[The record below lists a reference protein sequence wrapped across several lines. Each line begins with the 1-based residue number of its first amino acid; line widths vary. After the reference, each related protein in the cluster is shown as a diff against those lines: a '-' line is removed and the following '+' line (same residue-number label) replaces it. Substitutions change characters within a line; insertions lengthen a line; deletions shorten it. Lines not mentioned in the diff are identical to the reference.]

1 MPIRILP
8 PILANQIAA
17 GEVVERPSSVV
28 KELVENS
35 LDAGADRVEIDIDK
49 GGSKLIRIRDN
60 GSGVA
65 KDELVLALS
74 RHATSKVATLDDLE
88 GINSLGFRGEA
99 LASISSVSRLT
110 FTSRTAAQ
118 SEAWQAQA
126 EGREMNVTLKPAAH
140 PVGTTVE
147 VVDLFF
153 NTPARRKFM
162 RSEKTEFAHIDEL
175 VRRIALSRFDATLVL
190 RHNGK
195 VVRQYKAAHTVAEQE
210 RRLAAVC
217 GTPFM
222 HHALAIESE
231 HSDIRLWGWLVLP
244 AGARPQ
250 NDLQYT
256 YVNGRMMRDK
266 LINHAIRQ
274 AYDELLPTDRVAA
287 YVLYI
292 ELDPHLVDVNVHPAK
307 HEVRFHQARLVHDFI
322 FQALFSALRR
332 EGGGTCLP
340 DAPLAET
347 VVELP
352 ASSQIDYPGQAPR
365 PEWYESEHRY
375 RAPAQVQDGSA
386 ARASNYQ
393 VPEPPSPA
401 AIRGMGSLLTTL
413 SLATASGSDAITDTI
428 TDTIPHD
435 ATTHDAPPHVATR
448 VMVGSTTGTTALAP
462 AKRGER
468 RALTLVEQRY
478 LLLEQDN
485 QLALLWL
492 VRAERVLLRHWLLE
506 TWGQGLAA
514 QPLLLPVSFKLPKN
528 LIELVSAQERLLKRM
543 GLELKSGGRDTMILT
558 RVPALLRQ
566 TDLVRLLP
574 ELLQLI
580 ESGVELA
587 SQQQAEVLCQWL
599 VEQGISVEKVYD
611 FSTANRLLT
620 ELVQHHAD
628 TLIDKQMVRPLSLA
642 TVLDDFAKGDE
653 PQERKH
659 G

>member
-49 GGSKLIRIRDN
+49 GGAKLIRIRDN
-60 GSGVA
+60 GGGVA

-110 FTSRTAAQ
+110 FTSRTAEQ

-126 EGREMNVTLKPAAH
+126 EGREMSVTVKPAAH

-175 VRRIALSRFDATLVL
+175 VRRIALSRFDVTLIL

-195 VVRQYKAAHTVAEQE
+195 VVRQYKAANTVAEQE

-217 GTPFM
+217 GSPFM
-222 HHALAIESE
+222 HHALAVESE
-231 HSDIRLWGWLVLP
+231 HSDVRLWGWLATP
-244 AGARPQ
+244 EGARPQ

-274 AYDELLPTDRVAA
+274 AYDELLPADRFAV

-292 ELDPHLVDVNVHPAK
+292 ELDPRQVDVNVHPAK
-307 HEVRFHQARLVHDFI
+307 HEVRFNQARLIHDFI
-322 FQALFSALRR
+322 FQALFTALRQQGAASD
-332 EGGGTCLP
+332 E
-340 DAPLAET
+340 PLAET
-347 VVELP
+347 LVELP
-352 ASSQIDYPGQAPR
+352 VSAPIEYPGQAPR
-365 PEWYESEHRY
+365 AEWYGAEHNY
-375 RAPAQVQDGSA
+375 RAPAREVREGSSTG
-386 ARASNYQ
+386 RAGNYQ
-393 VPEPPSPA
+393 PPEPPSREA
-401 AIRGMGSLLTTL
+401 MRGMGSLLTTL
-413 SLATASGSDAITDTI
+413 PAVQGMPLAEAETAPVATA
-428 TDTIPHD
+428 
-435 ATTHDAPPHVATR
+435 VA
-448 VMVGSTTGTTALAP
+448 
-462 AKRGER
+462 AKAGAW
-468 RALTLVEQRY
+468 RALTLVEQAY
-478 LLLEQDN
+478 LLLERDN
-485 QLALLWL
+485 RLALLSL
-492 VRAERVLLRHWLLE
+492 VRAERLLLRHWLLE

-528 LIELVSAQERLLKRM
+528 LIALVEQQDRLLKRM

-580 ESGVELA
+580 ESGSDSDA
-587 SQQQAEVLCQWL
+587 GQQAEVLCQWL
-599 VEQGISVEKVYD
+599 VEQGISREKVYD
-611 FSTANRLLT
+611 FATANRLLT
-620 ELVQHHAD
+620 ELVAD
-628 TLIDKQMVRPLSLA
+628 FSDQLADVRMVRPLALA
-642 TVLDDFAKGDE
+642 SVLAEFADG
-653 PQERKH
+653 H
-659 G
+659 

>member
-49 GGSKLIRIRDN
+49 GGAKLIRIRDN
-60 GSGVA
+60 GGGVA

-110 FTSRTAAQ
+110 FTSRTAEQ

-126 EGREMNVTLKPAAH
+126 EGREMSVTVKPAAH

-175 VRRIALSRFDATLVL
+175 VRRIALSRFDVTLIL

-195 VVRQYKAAHTVAEQE
+195 VVRQYKAANTVAEQE

-217 GTPFM
+217 GSPFM
-222 HHALAIESE
+222 HHALAVESE
-231 HSDIRLWGWLVLP
+231 HSDVRLWGWLATP

-274 AYDELLPTDRVAA
+274 AYDELLPTDRFAA

-292 ELDPHLVDVNVHPAK
+292 ELDPRQVDVNVHPAK
-307 HEVRFHQARLVHDFI
+307 HEVRFHQARLIHDFI
-322 FQALFSALRR
+322 FQALFTALRQPGAASD
-332 EGGGTCLP
+332 ES
-340 DAPLAET
+340 DQPLAET
-347 VVELP
+347 LVELP
-352 ASSQIDYPGQAPR
+352 VSAPIEYPGQAPR
-365 PEWYESEHRY
+365 AEWYGAEHNY
-375 RAPAQVQDGSA
+375 RAPAREVREGSGA
-386 ARASNYQ
+386 GRPGHYQ
-393 VPEPPSPA
+393 PPEPPSREA
-401 AIRGMGSLLTTL
+401 MRGMGALLTTL
-413 SLATASGSDAITDTI
+413 PTVQDTPLAEAET
-428 TDTIPHD
+428 
-435 ATTHDAPPHVATR
+435 
-448 VMVGSTTGTTALAP
+448 AP
-462 AKRGER
+462 AAAVAAKAGAWQ
-468 RALTLVEQRY
+468 ALTLVEQAY
-478 LLLEQDN
+478 LLLERDN
-485 QLALLWL
+485 RLALLSL
-492 VRAERVLLRHWLLE
+492 VRAERLLLRHWLLE

-528 LIELVSAQERLLKRM
+528 LVALVETQERLLKRM

-580 ESGVELA
+580 ESGSDSDA
-587 SQQQAEVLCQWL
+587 GQQAEVLCQWL
-599 VEQGISVEKVYD
+599 VEQGISREKVYD
-611 FSTANRLLT
+611 FATANRLLT
-620 ELVQHHAD
+620 ELVAD
-628 TLIDKQMVRPLSLA
+628 FSDQLADVRMVRPLSLA
-642 TVLDDFAKGDE
+642 SVLAEFADG
-653 PQERKH
+653 H
-659 G
+659 

>member
-49 GGSKLIRIRDN
+49 GGAKLIRIRDN

-65 KDELVLALS
+65 RDELVLALS

-110 FTSRTAAQ
+110 FTSRTAEQ

-126 EGREMNVTLKPAAH
+126 EGREMSVTVKPAAH

-175 VRRIALSRFDATLVL
+175 VRRIALSRFDITLIL

-195 VVRQYKAAHTVAEQE
+195 VVRQYKAANTVPEQE

-222 HHALAIESE
+222 HHALAVESE
-231 HSDIRLWGWLVLP
+231 HSDVRLWGWLALP

-274 AYDELLPTDRVAA
+274 AYDELLPAGSFAA

-292 ELDPHLVDVNVHPAK
+292 ELDPRQVDVNVHPAK
-307 HEVRFHQARLVHDFI
+307 HEVRFHQARLIHDFI
-322 FQALFSALRR
+322 FQALFTALRR
-332 EGGGTCLP
+332 EGVGASEP

-347 VVELP
+347 LVELP
-352 ASSQIDYPGQAPR
+352 TSPQIEYPGQAPR
-365 PEWYESEHRY
+365 PEWYGAEHSY
-375 RAPAQVQDGSA
+375 RAPAQTRDGGA
-386 ARASNYQ
+386 VREGAGRAGNYQ
-393 VPEPPSPA
+393 PPEPPSREA
-401 AIRGMGSLLTTL
+401 MRGMGALLLLVLLAAAVLHWVIVPRIDDFRPRLEQLAARAIGSPVTIGAINADSNGLVPSVALRDVRVLDPTGRTGLHVPRVLAAFSVL
-413 SLATASGSDAITDTI
+413 SDKIGESIGDAEINTEGLKLMVKTAGVSVVTEIASAVCRDA
-428 TDTIPHD
+428 
-435 ATTHDAPPHVATR
+435 
-448 VMVGSTTGTTALAP
+448 SETALA
-462 AKRGER
+462 K
-468 RALTLVEQRY
+468 T
-478 LLLEQDN
+478 
-485 QLALLWL
+485 
-492 VRAERVLLRHWLLE
+492 AELIGKI
-506 TWGQGLAA
+506 TIAGMI
-514 QPLLLPVSFKLPKN
+514 LPVIGEIIKLC
-528 LIELVSAQERLLKRM
+528 VS
-543 GLELKSGGRDTMILT
+543 
-558 RVPALLRQ
+558 
-566 TDLVRLLP
+566 
-574 ELLQLI
+574 
-580 ESGVELA
+580 
-587 SQQQAEVLCQWL
+587 LC
-599 VEQGISVEKVYD
+599 GK
-611 FSTANRLLT
+611 
-620 ELVQHHAD
+620 
-628 TLIDKQMVRPLSLA
+628 
-642 TVLDDFAKGDE
+642 
-653 PQERKH
+653 
-659 G
+659 

>member
-49 GGSKLIRIRDN
+49 GGAKLIRIRDN
-60 GSGVA
+60 GGGVA

-110 FTSRTAAQ
+110 FTSRTAEQ

-126 EGREMNVTLKPAAH
+126 EGREMSVTVKPAAH

-175 VRRIALSRFDATLVL
+175 VRRIALSRFDVTLIL

-195 VVRQYKAAHTVAEQE
+195 VVRQYKAANTVAEQE

-217 GTPFM
+217 GSPFM
-222 HHALAIESE
+222 HHALAVESE
-231 HSDIRLWGWLVLP
+231 HSDVRLWGWLATP

-274 AYDELLPTDRVAA
+274 AYDELLPPDRFAA

-292 ELDPHLVDVNVHPAK
+292 ELDPRQVDVNVHPAK
-307 HEVRFHQARLVHDFI
+307 HEVRFHQARLIHDFI
-322 FQALFSALRR
+322 FQALFTALRQPGAASD
-332 EGGGTCLP
+332 ES
-340 DAPLAET
+340 DQPLAET
-347 VVELP
+347 LVELP
-352 ASSQIDYPGQAPR
+352 VSAPIEYPGQAPR
-365 PEWYESEHRY
+365 AEWYGAEHNY
-375 RAPAQVQDGSA
+375 RAPAREVREGSGA
-386 ARASNYQ
+386 GRPGHYQ
-393 VPEPPSPA
+393 PPEPPSREA
-401 AIRGMGSLLTTL
+401 MRGMGALLTTL
-413 SLATASGSDAITDTI
+413 PTVQDTPLAEAET
-428 TDTIPHD
+428 
-435 ATTHDAPPHVATR
+435 
-448 VMVGSTTGTTALAP
+448 AP
-462 AKRGER
+462 AAAVAAKVGAW
-468 RALTLVEQRY
+468 RALTLVEQAY
-478 LLLEQDN
+478 LLLERDN
-485 QLALLWL
+485 RLALLSL
-492 VRAERVLLRHWLLE
+492 VRAERLLLRHWLLE

-528 LIELVSAQERLLKRM
+528 LVALVETQERLLKRM

-580 ESGVELA
+580 ESGSDSDA
-587 SQQQAEVLCQWL
+587 GQQAEVLCQWL
-599 VEQGISVEKVYD
+599 VEQGISREKVYD
-611 FSTANRLLT
+611 FATANRLLT
-620 ELVQHHAD
+620 ELVAD
-628 TLIDKQMVRPLSLA
+628 FSDQLADVRMVRPLSLA
-642 TVLDDFAKGDE
+642 SVLAEFADG
-653 PQERKH
+653 H
-659 G
+659 

>member
-49 GGSKLIRIRDN
+49 GGAKLIRIRDN
-60 GSGVA
+60 GCGVA

-88 GINSLGFRGEA
+88 GICSLGFRGEA

-110 FTSRTAAQ
+110 FTSRTQDQ

-126 EGREMNVTLKPAAH
+126 EGREMQVTVKPAAH

-175 VRRIALSRFDATLVL
+175 VRRIALSRFDVTLIL

-195 VVRQYKAAHTVAEQE
+195 VIRQYKAANTVPEQE

-222 HHALAIESE
+222 HHALAVESE
-231 HSDIRLWGWLVLP
+231 HSDVRLWGWLATP
-244 AGARPQ
+244 QGARPQ

-274 AYDELLPTDRVAA
+274 AYDELLPADRFAA

-292 ELDPHLVDVNVHPAK
+292 ELDPHQVDVNVHPAK
-307 HEVRFHQARLVHDFI
+307 HEVRFHQARLIHDFI
-322 FQALFSALRR
+322 FQALFTALHR
-332 EGGGTCLP
+332 EAAARAEQGE
-340 DAPLAET
+340 PLAET
-347 VVELP
+347 LVELP
-352 ASSQIDYPGQAPR
+352 VSGQIEYPGQAPR
-365 PEWYESEHRY
+365 PEWYGAEHNY
-375 RAPAQVQDGSA
+375 RAPASPGEVREGGGA
-386 ARASNYQ
+386 GRAGNYQ
-393 VPEPPSPA
+393 PPEPPSREA
-401 AIRGMGSLLTTL
+401 MRGMGALLTTL
-413 SLATASGSDAITDTI
+413 SGAGPASVVPATSAVTAN
-428 TDTIPHD
+428 
-435 ATTHDAPPHVATR
+435 AAVQAAPGVW
-448 VMVGSTTGTTALAP
+448 
-462 AKRGER
+462 
-468 RALTLVEQRY
+468 RALTLVEQAY
-478 LLLEQDN
+478 LLLARDG
-485 QLALLWL
+485 QLALLSL
-492 VRAERVLLRHWLLE
+492 VRAERLLLRNWLLE
-506 TWGQGLAA
+506 AWGQGLAA

-528 LIELVSAQERLLKRM
+528 LIALVEEQERLLKRM
-543 GLELKSGGRDTMILT
+543 GLELKNGGRDTMILT

-574 ELLQLI
+574 ELLQII
-580 ESGVELA
+580 ESGSDSDA
-587 SQQQAEVLCQWL
+587 SQLAEVLCQWL
-599 VEQGISVEKVYD
+599 VEQGISREKVYD
-611 FSTANRLLT
+611 FSTASRLLT
-620 ELVQHHAD
+620 ELVTDYGDQLAD
-628 TLIDKQMVRPLSLA
+628 TRMVRPVSLA
-642 TVLDDFAKGDE
+642 SVLAEFADGN
-653 PQERKH
+653 
-659 G
+659 

>member
-49 GGSKLIRIRDN
+49 GGAKLIRIRDN
-60 GSGVA
+60 GCGVA

-110 FTSRTAAQ
+110 FTSRTAEQ
-118 SEAWQAQA
+118 SEAWQAEAQ
-126 EGREMNVTLKPAAH
+126 GREMSVTIKPAAH

-175 VRRIALSRFDATLVL
+175 VRRIALSRFDATLIL

-195 VVRQYKAAHTVAEQE
+195 VVRQYKGANTVPEQE

-222 HHALAIESE
+222 HHALAVESE
-231 HSDIRLWGWLVLP
+231 HSDVRLWGWLATP
-244 AGARPQ
+244 EGARPQ

-274 AYDELLPTDRVAA
+274 AYDELLPADRFAA

-292 ELDPHLVDVNVHPAK
+292 ELDPRQVDVNVHPAK

-322 FQALFSALRR
+322 FQALFTALRR
-332 EGGGTCLP
+332 EGVSAAHQE
-340 DAPLAET
+340 APLAET
-347 VVELP
+347 LVELP
-352 ASSQIDYPGQAPR
+352 VSPQIEYPGQAPR
-365 PEWYESEHRY
+365 PEWYGAEHSY
-375 RAPAQVQDGSA
+375 RAPAQVREGGT

-393 VPEPPSPA
+393 PPEPPGRDA
-401 AIRGMGSLLTTL
+401 MRGMGSLLTTL
-413 SLATASGSDAITDTI
+413 PIATATVVEPDITPVT
-428 TDTIPHD
+428 PSKQ
-435 ATTHDAPPHVATR
+435 
-448 VMVGSTTGTTALAP
+448 GGC
-462 AKRGER
+462 
-468 RALTLVEQRY
+468 RALTLVDQAY
-478 LLLEQDN
+478 LLIERDN
-485 QLALLWL
+485 QLALLSL
-492 VRAERVLLRHWLLE
+492 VRAERVLLRSWLLDA
-506 TWGQGLAA
+506 WGQGLAA

-528 LIELVSAQERLLKRM
+528 LIALVSEQERLLKRM

-580 ESGVELA
+580 DGGSDSDAG
-587 SQQQAEVLCQWL
+587 QQAEVLCQWL
-599 VEQGISVEKVYD
+599 VEQGISREKIYD
-611 FSTANRLLT
+611 FSTASRLLT
-620 ELVQHHAD
+620 ELVAD
-628 TLIDKQMVRPLSLA
+628 FSDQLADIRMVRPLSLA
-642 TVLDDFAKGDE
+642 TALEEFE
-653 PQERKH
+653 H
-659 G
+659 GE

>member
-49 GGSKLIRIRDN
+49 GGAKLIRIRDN
-60 GSGVA
+60 GGGVA

-110 FTSRTAAQ
+110 FTSRTAEQ

-126 EGREMNVTLKPAAH
+126 EGREMSVTVKPAAH

-175 VRRIALSRFDATLVL
+175 VRRIALSRFDVTLIL

-195 VVRQYKAAHTVAEQE
+195 VVRQYKAANTVAEQE

-222 HHALAIESE
+222 HHALAVESE
-231 HSDIRLWGWLVLP
+231 HSDVRLWGWLATP
-244 AGARPQ
+244 GGARPQ

-274 AYDELLPTDRVAA
+274 AYDDLLPADRFAA

-292 ELDPHLVDVNVHPAK
+292 ELDPRQVDVNVHPAK
-307 HEVRFHQARLVHDFI
+307 HEVRFHQARLIHDFI
-322 FQALFSALRR
+322 FQALFTALRQQGAASD
-332 EGGGTCLP
+332 E
-340 DAPLAET
+340 PLAET
-347 VVELP
+347 LVELP
-352 ASSQIDYPGQAPR
+352 VSAPIEYPGQAPR
-365 PEWYESEHRY
+365 AEWYGAEHNY
-375 RAPAQVQDGSA
+375 RAPAREVGEGGSA
-386 ARASNYQ
+386 GRAGNYQ
-393 VPEPPSPA
+393 PPEPPSREA
-401 AIRGMGSLLTTL
+401 MRGMGSLLTTL
-413 SLATASGSDAITDTI
+413 PAVQGMPLAEAETAPVATA
-428 TDTIPHD
+428 
-435 ATTHDAPPHVATR
+435 VAAKA
-448 VMVGSTTGTTALAP
+448 GTW
-462 AKRGER
+462 
-468 RALTLVEQRY
+468 RALTLVEQAY
-478 LLLEQDN
+478 LLLERDN
-485 QLALLWL
+485 RLALLSL
-492 VRAERVLLRHWLLE
+492 VRAERLLLRHWLLE

-528 LIELVSAQERLLKRM
+528 LVALVEQQDRLLKRM

-580 ESGVELA
+580 ESGSDSDAGQL
-587 SQQQAEVLCQWL
+587 AEVLCQWL
-599 VEQGISVEKVYD
+599 VEQGISREKVYD
-611 FSTANRLLT
+611 FATANRLLT
-620 ELVQHHAD
+620 ELVAD
-628 TLIDKQMVRPLSLA
+628 FSDQLADVRMVRPLALA
-642 TVLDDFAKGDE
+642 SVLAEFADG
-653 PQERKH
+653 H
-659 G
+659 

>member
-49 GGSKLIRIRDN
+49 GGAKLIRIRDN
-60 GSGVA
+60 GCGVA
-65 KDELVLALS
+65 RDELVLALS

-110 FTSRTAAQ
+110 FTSRTAEQ

-126 EGREMNVTLKPAAH
+126 EGREMSVTVKPAAH

-175 VRRIALSRFDATLVL
+175 VRRIALSRFDVTLIL

-195 VVRQYKAAHTVAEQE
+195 VVRQYKAANTVAEQE

-217 GTPFM
+217 GSPFM
-222 HHALAIESE
+222 HHALAVSSE
-231 HSDIRLWGWLVLP
+231 HSDVRLWGWLATP

-274 AYDELLPTDRVAA
+274 AYDELLPADRFAA

-292 ELDPHLVDVNVHPAK
+292 ELDPRQVDVNVHPAK
-307 HEVRFHQARLVHDFI
+307 HEVRFHQARLIHDFI
-322 FQALFSALRR
+322 FQALFTALRQD
-332 EGGGTCLP
+332 GAGSAT

-347 VVELP
+347 QVELP
-352 ASSQIDYPGQAPR
+352 GSPEITYPGQAPR
-365 PEWYESEHRY
+365 TEWYGAEHGY
-375 RAPAQVQDGSA
+375 RAPASARDGDGV
-386 ARASNYQ
+386 REGGGGRGGNYQ
-393 VPEPPSPA
+393 PPEPPSRA
-401 AIRGMGSLLTTL
+401 AMRGMGALLTTL
-413 SLATASGSDAITDTI
+413 PEVAMPASR
-428 TDTIPHD
+428 P
-435 ATTHDAPPHVATR
+435 VAESGAVETPAR
-448 VMVGSTTGTTALAP
+448 TG
-462 AKRGER
+462 EW
-468 RALTLVEQRY
+468 RALSLVEQAY
-478 LLLEQDN
+478 LLMERQG
-485 QLALLWL
+485 QLALLSL
-492 VRAERVLLRHWLLE
+492 VRAERLLLRHWLLDA
-506 TWGQGLAA
+506 WGQGLAA

-528 LIELVSAQERLLKRM
+528 LVALVEERERLLKRM

-566 TDLVRLLP
+566 TDLARLLP
-574 ELLQLI
+574 ELLQLV
-580 ESGVELA
+580 ESGSDSDA
-587 SQQQAEVLCQWL
+587 DAQAGVLCQWL
-599 VEQGISVEKVYD
+599 VEQGISAEKIYD
-611 FSTANRLLT
+611 FATATRLLT
-620 ELVQHHAD
+620 ELVAD
-628 TLIDKQMVRPLSLA
+628 FSDQLADVRMVRPLPLA
-642 TVLDDFAKGDE
+642 NVLAEFADGN
-653 PQERKH
+653 
-659 G
+659 

>member
-49 GGSKLIRIRDN
+49 GGAKLIRIRDN
-60 GSGVA
+60 GGGVA

-110 FTSRTAAQ
+110 FTSRTAEQ

-126 EGREMNVTLKPAAH
+126 EGREMSVTVKPAAH

-175 VRRIALSRFDATLVL
+175 VRRIALSRFDVTLIL

-195 VVRQYKAAHTVAEQE
+195 VVRQYKAANTVAEQE

-217 GTPFM
+217 GSPFM
-222 HHALAIESE
+222 HHALAVESE
-231 HSDIRLWGWLVLP
+231 HSDVRLWGWLATP

-274 AYDELLPTDRVAA
+274 AYDELLPPDRFAA

-292 ELDPHLVDVNVHPAK
+292 ELDPRQVDVNVHPAK
-307 HEVRFHQARLVHDFI
+307 HEVRFHQARLIHDFI
-322 FQALFSALRR
+322 FQALFTALRQPGAASD
-332 EGGGTCLP
+332 ES
-340 DAPLAET
+340 DQPLAET
-347 VVELP
+347 LVELP
-352 ASSQIDYPGQAPR
+352 VSAPIEYPGQAPR
-365 PEWYESEHRY
+365 AEWYGAEHNY
-375 RAPAQVQDGSA
+375 RAPAREVREGSGA
-386 ARASNYQ
+386 GRPGHYQ
-393 VPEPPSPA
+393 PPEPPSREA
-401 AIRGMGSLLTTL
+401 MRGMGALLTTL
-413 SLATASGSDAITDTI
+413 PTVQDTPLAEAET
-428 TDTIPHD
+428 
-435 ATTHDAPPHVATR
+435 
-448 VMVGSTTGTTALAP
+448 AP
-462 AKRGER
+462 AAAVAAKAGAW
-468 RALTLVEQRY
+468 RALTLVEQAY
-478 LLLEQDN
+478 LLLERDN
-485 QLALLWL
+485 RLALLSL
-492 VRAERVLLRHWLLE
+492 VRAERLLLRHWLLE

-528 LIELVSAQERLLKRM
+528 LVALVETQERLLKRM

-580 ESGVELA
+580 ESGSDSDA
-587 SQQQAEVLCQWL
+587 GQQAEVLCQWL
-599 VEQGISVEKVYD
+599 VEQGISREKVYD
-611 FSTANRLLT
+611 FATANRLLT
-620 ELVQHHAD
+620 ELVAD
-628 TLIDKQMVRPLSLA
+628 FSDQLADVRMVRPLSL
-642 TVLDDFAKGDE
+642 TSVLAEFADG
-653 PQERKH
+653 H
-659 G
+659 

>member
-49 GGSKLIRIRDN
+49 GGAKLIRIRDN
-60 GSGVA
+60 GCGVA
-65 KDELVLALS
+65 KEELVLALS

-110 FTSRTAAQ
+110 FTSRTAEQ
-118 SEAWQAQA
+118 SEAWQAEAQ
-126 EGREMNVTLKPAAH
+126 GREMSVTIKPAAH

-175 VRRIALSRFDATLVL
+175 VRRIALSRFDATLIL

-195 VVRQYKAAHTVAEQE
+195 VVRQYKGANTVPEQE
-210 RRLAAVC
+210 HRLAAVC

-222 HHALAIESE
+222 HHALAVESE
-231 HSDIRLWGWLVLP
+231 HSDVRLWGWLTTP
-244 AGARPQ
+244 EGARPQ

-274 AYDELLPTDRVAA
+274 AYDELLPADRFAA

-292 ELDPHLVDVNVHPAK
+292 ELDPRQVDVNVHPAK

-322 FQALFSALRR
+322 FQALFTALRR
-332 EGGGTCLP
+332 EGVSTAHQE
-340 DAPLAET
+340 APLAET
-347 VVELP
+347 QVELP
-352 ASSQIDYPGQAPR
+352 VSPQIEYPGQAPR
-365 PEWYESEHRY
+365 PEWYGAEHSY
-375 RAPAQVQDGSA
+375 RAPAQVREGGA

-393 VPEPPSPA
+393 PPEPPGREA
-401 AIRGMGSLLTTL
+401 MRGMGSLLTTL
-413 SLATASGSDAITDTI
+413 PIATATLAEPDT
-428 TDTIPHD
+428 
-435 ATTHDAPPHVATR
+435 TTVTPSKQ
-448 VMVGSTTGTTALAP
+448 GGC
-462 AKRGER
+462 
-468 RALTLVEQRY
+468 RALTLVDQAY
-478 LLLEQDN
+478 LLLERDS
-485 QLALLWL
+485 QLVLLSL
-492 VRAERVLLRHWLLE
+492 VRAERVLLRSWLLDA
-506 TWGQGLAA
+506 WGQGLAA

-528 LIELVSAQERLLKRM
+528 LIALVSEQERLLKRM

-580 ESGVELA
+580 EGGSDSDAG
-587 SQQQAEVLCQWL
+587 QQAEVLCQWL
-599 VEQGISVEKVYD
+599 VEQGISREKIYD
-611 FSTANRLLT
+611 FSTASRLLT
-620 ELVQHHAD
+620 ELVAD
-628 TLIDKQMVRPLSLA
+628 FSDQLADIRMVRPLSLA
-642 TVLDDFAKGDE
+642 AVLEEFE
-653 PQERKH
+653 H
-659 G
+659 GE

>member
-49 GGSKLIRIRDN
+49 GGAKLIRIRDN
-60 GSGVA
+60 GCGVA
-65 KDELVLALS
+65 KEELVLALS

-110 FTSRTAAQ
+110 FTSRTAEQ
-118 SEAWQAQA
+118 SEAWQAEAQ
-126 EGREMNVTLKPAAH
+126 GREMSVTIKPAAH

-175 VRRIALSRFDATLVL
+175 VRRIALSRFDATLIL

-195 VVRQYKAAHTVAEQE
+195 VVRQYKGANTVPEQE

-222 HHALAIESE
+222 HHALAVESE
-231 HSDIRLWGWLVLP
+231 HSDVRLWGWLATP
-244 AGARPQ
+244 EGARPQ

-274 AYDELLPTDRVAA
+274 AYDELLPADRFAA

-292 ELDPHLVDVNVHPAK
+292 ELDPRQVDVNVHPAK

-322 FQALFSALRR
+322 FQALFTALRR
-332 EGGGTCLP
+332 EGVSAAHQE
-340 DAPLAET
+340 APLAET
-347 VVELP
+347 LVELP
-352 ASSQIDYPGQAPR
+352 VSPQIEYPGQAPR
-365 PEWYESEHRY
+365 PEWYGAEHSY
-375 RAPAQVQDGSA
+375 RAPAQVREGGA

-393 VPEPPSPA
+393 PPEPPGREA
-401 AIRGMGSLLTTL
+401 MRGMGSLLTTL
-413 SLATASGSDAITDTI
+413 PIATAMVAEPDT
-428 TDTIPHD
+428 
-435 ATTHDAPPHVATR
+435 TTVTPSR
-448 VMVGSTTGTTALAP
+448 QGGC
-462 AKRGER
+462 
-468 RALTLVEQRY
+468 RALTLVDQAY
-478 LLLEQDN
+478 LLIERDN
-485 QLALLWL
+485 QLALLSL
-492 VRAERVLLRHWLLE
+492 VRAERVLLRSWLLDA
-506 TWGQGLAA
+506 WGQGLAA

-528 LIELVSAQERLLKRM
+528 LIALVSEQERLLKRM

-580 ESGVELA
+580 EGGSDSDAG
-587 SQQQAEVLCQWL
+587 QQAEVLCQWL
-599 VEQGISVEKVYD
+599 VEQGISREKIYD
-611 FSTANRLLT
+611 FSTASRLLT
-620 ELVQHHAD
+620 ELVAD
-628 TLIDKQMVRPLSLA
+628 FSDQLADIRMVRPLSLA
-642 TVLDDFAKGDE
+642 TVLEEFE
-653 PQERKH
+653 H
-659 G
+659 GE

>member
-49 GGSKLIRIRDN
+49 GGAKLIRIRDN
-60 GSGVA
+60 GGGVA

-110 FTSRTAAQ
+110 FTSRTAEQ

-126 EGREMNVTLKPAAH
+126 EGREMSVTVKPAAH

-175 VRRIALSRFDATLVL
+175 VRRIALSRFDVTLIL

-195 VVRQYKAAHTVAEQE
+195 VVRQYKAANTVAEQE

-217 GTPFM
+217 GSPFM
-222 HHALAIESE
+222 HHALAVESE
-231 HSDIRLWGWLVLP
+231 HSDVRLWGWLATP
-244 AGARPQ
+244 EGARPQ

-274 AYDELLPTDRVAA
+274 AYDELLPADRFAA

-292 ELDPHLVDVNVHPAK
+292 ELDPRQVDVNVHPAK
-307 HEVRFHQARLVHDFI
+307 HEVRFHQARLIHDFI
-322 FQALFSALRR
+322 FQALFTALRQPGAASD
-332 EGGGTCLP
+332 E
-340 DAPLAET
+340 PLAET
-347 VVELP
+347 LVELP
-352 ASSQIDYPGQAPR
+352 VSAPIEYPGQAPR
-365 PEWYESEHRY
+365 AEWYGAEHNY
-375 RAPAQVQDGSA
+375 RAPAREVREGGSA
-386 ARASNYQ
+386 GRAGNYQ
-393 VPEPPSPA
+393 LPEPPSREA
-401 AIRGMGSLLTTL
+401 MRGMGSLLTTL
-413 SLATASGSDAITDTI
+413 PAVQGTPLAEAETA
-428 TDTIPHD
+428 P
-435 ATTHDAPPHVATR
+435 VAAA
-448 VMVGSTTGTTALAP
+448 VP
-462 AKRGER
+462 AKAGTW
-468 RALTLVEQRY
+468 RALTLVEQAY
-478 LLLEQDN
+478 LLLERDN
-485 QLALLWL
+485 RLALLSL
-492 VRAERVLLRHWLLE
+492 VRAERLLLRHWLLE

-528 LIELVSAQERLLKRM
+528 LVALVEQQDRLLKRM

-580 ESGVELA
+580 ESGSDSDA
-587 SQQQAEVLCQWL
+587 GQQAEVLCQWL
-599 VEQGISVEKVYD
+599 VEQGISREKVYD
-611 FSTANRLLT
+611 FATANRLLT
-620 ELVQHHAD
+620 ELVAD
-628 TLIDKQMVRPLSLA
+628 FSDQLANVRMVRPLALA
-642 TVLDDFAKGDE
+642 SVLAEFADG
-653 PQERKH
+653 H
-659 G
+659 

>member
-49 GGSKLIRIRDN
+49 GGAKLIRIRDN
-60 GSGVA
+60 GCGVA
-65 KDELVLALS
+65 RDELVLALS

-110 FTSRTAAQ
+110 FTSRTAEQA
-118 SEAWQAQA
+118 EAWQAQA
-126 EGREMNVTLKPAAH
+126 EGREMSVTVKPAAH

-175 VRRIALSRFDATLVL
+175 VRRIALSRFDVTLIL

-195 VVRQYKAAHTVAEQE
+195 VVRQYKAANTVPEQE

-222 HHALAIESE
+222 HHALAVESE
-231 HSDIRLWGWLVLP
+231 HSDVRLWGWLATP
-244 AGARPQ
+244 QGARPQ

-274 AYDELLPTDRVAA
+274 AYDELLPADRFAA

-292 ELDPHLVDVNVHPAK
+292 ELDPRQVDVNVHPAK
-307 HEVRFHQARLVHDFI
+307 HEVRFHQARLIHDFI
-322 FQALFSALRR
+322 FQALFTALRR
-332 EGGGTCLP
+332 EGAGTAT
-340 DAPLAET
+340 DEPLAET
-347 VVELP
+347 LVELP
-352 ASSQIDYPGQAPR
+352 VSPQIEYPGQAPR
-365 PEWYESEHRY
+365 PEWYGAEHNY
-375 RAPAQVQDGSA
+375 RAPAQVREGGSGSA
-386 ARASNYQ
+386 GAGRAGSYQ
-393 VPEPPSPA
+393 PPEPPSREA
-401 AIRGMGSLLTTL
+401 MRGMGALLTTL
-413 SLATASGSDAITDTI
+413 PIAESAQVATNAPA
-428 TDTIPHD
+428 
-435 ATTHDAPPHVATR
+435 DAPRP
-448 VMVGSTTGTTALAP
+448 P
-462 AKRGER
+462 AQQGC
-468 RALTLVEQRY
+468 RALTLVEQAY
-478 LLLEQDN
+478 LLMERDG
-485 QLALLWL
+485 QLALLSL
-492 VRAERVLLRHWLLE
+492 VRAERLLLRHWLLE

-528 LIELVSAQERLLKRM
+528 LMTLVEAQERLLKRM

-574 ELLQLI
+574 ELLQII
-580 ESGVELA
+580 EGGSDSDAG
-587 SQQQAEVLCQWL
+587 QQAEVLCQWL
-599 VEQGISVEKVYD
+599 VEQGISREKVYD
-611 FSTANRLLT
+611 FSTASRLLT
-620 ELVQHHAD
+620 ELAADHAD
-628 TLIDKQMVRPLSLA
+628 QLADVRMVRPLSLA
-642 TVLDDFAKGDE
+642 AVLEEF
-653 PQERKH
+653 KH
-659 G
+659 GE

>member
-49 GGSKLIRIRDN
+49 GGAKLIRIRDN
-60 GSGVA
+60 GGGVA

-110 FTSRTAAQ
+110 FTSRTAEQ

-126 EGREMNVTLKPAAH
+126 EGREMSVTVKPAAH

-175 VRRIALSRFDATLVL
+175 VRRIALSRFDVTLIL

-195 VVRQYKAAHTVAEQE
+195 VVRQYKAANTVAEQE

-217 GTPFM
+217 GSPFM
-222 HHALAIESE
+222 HHALAVESE
-231 HSDIRLWGWLVLP
+231 HSDVRLWGWLATP

-274 AYDELLPTDRVAA
+274 AYDELLPADRFAA

-292 ELDPHLVDVNVHPAK
+292 ELDPRQVDVNVHPAK
-307 HEVRFHQARLVHDFI
+307 HEVRFHQARLIHDFI
-322 FQALFSALRR
+322 FQALFTALRQP
-332 EGGGTCLP
+332 GAASDGS
-340 DAPLAET
+340 DQPLAET
-347 VVELP
+347 LVELP
-352 ASSQIDYPGQAPR
+352 VSAPIEYPGQAPR
-365 PEWYESEHRY
+365 AEWYGAEHNY
-375 RAPAQVQDGSA
+375 RAPAREVREGSGA
-386 ARASNYQ
+386 GRPGNYQ
-393 VPEPPSPA
+393 PPEPPSREA
-401 AIRGMGSLLTTL
+401 MRGMGALLTTL
-413 SLATASGSDAITDTI
+413 PTVQDTPLAETET
-428 TDTIPHD
+428 
-435 ATTHDAPPHVATR
+435 
-448 VMVGSTTGTTALAP
+448 AP
-462 AKRGER
+462 AAVAAKAGAW
-468 RALTLVEQRY
+468 RALTLVEQAY
-478 LLLEQDN
+478 LLLERDN
-485 QLALLWL
+485 RLALLSL
-492 VRAERVLLRHWLLE
+492 VRAERLLLRHWLLE

-528 LIELVSAQERLLKRM
+528 LVALVETQERLLKRM

-580 ESGVELA
+580 ESGSDSDA
-587 SQQQAEVLCQWL
+587 GQQAEVLCQWL
-599 VEQGISVEKVYD
+599 VEQGISREKVYD
-611 FSTANRLLT
+611 FATANRLLT
-620 ELVQHHAD
+620 ELVAD
-628 TLIDKQMVRPLSLA
+628 FSDQLADVRMVRPLSLA
-642 TVLDDFAKGDE
+642 SVLAEFADG
-653 PQERKH
+653 H
-659 G
+659 

>member
-49 GGSKLIRIRDN
+49 GGAKLIRIRDN
-60 GSGVA
+60 GCGVA
-65 KDELVLALS
+65 RDELVLALS

-110 FTSRTAAQ
+110 FTSRTQEQ

-126 EGREMNVTLKPAAH
+126 EGREMSVTVKPAAH

-175 VRRIALSRFDATLVL
+175 VRRIALSRFDVTLIL

-195 VVRQYKAAHTVAEQE
+195 VVRQYKAANTVPEQE

-222 HHALAIESE
+222 HHALAVESE
-231 HSDIRLWGWLVLP
+231 HSDVRLWGWLATP
-244 AGARPQ
+244 QGARPQ

-274 AYDELLPTDRVAA
+274 AYDELLPADRFAA

-292 ELDPHLVDVNVHPAK
+292 ELDPRQVDVNVHPAK
-307 HEVRFHQARLVHDFI
+307 HEVRFHQARLIHDFI
-322 FQALFSALRR
+322 FQALFTALRR
-332 EGGGTCLP
+332 EGAGTAT
-340 DAPLAET
+340 DEPLAET
-347 VVELP
+347 LVELP
-352 ASSQIDYPGQAPR
+352 VSPQIEYPGQAPR
-365 PEWYESEHRY
+365 PEWYGAEHNY
-375 RAPAQVQDGSA
+375 RAPAQVREGGSGSA
-386 ARASNYQ
+386 GAGRAGSYQ
-393 VPEPPSPA
+393 PPEPPSREA
-401 AIRGMGSLLTTL
+401 MRGMGALFTTL
-413 SLATASGSDAITDTI
+413 PIAESAQVATNAPA
-428 TDTIPHD
+428 
-435 ATTHDAPPHVATR
+435 DAPRP
-448 VMVGSTTGTTALAP
+448 P
-462 AKRGER
+462 AQQGC
-468 RALTLVEQRY
+468 RALTLVEQAY
-478 LLLEQDN
+478 LLMERDG
-485 QLALLWL
+485 QLALLSL
-492 VRAERVLLRHWLLE
+492 VRAERLLLRHWLLE

-528 LIELVSAQERLLKRM
+528 LITLVEVQERLLKRM

-574 ELLQLI
+574 ELLQII
-580 ESGVELA
+580 EGGSDSDAG
-587 SQQQAEVLCQWL
+587 QQAEVLCQWL
-599 VEQGISVEKVYD
+599 VEQGISREKVYD
-611 FSTANRLLT
+611 FSTASRLLT
-620 ELVQHHAD
+620 ELVADHAD
-628 TLIDKQMVRPLSLA
+628 QLADVRMVRPLSLA
-642 TVLDDFAKGDE
+642 TVLEEF
-653 PQERKH
+653 KH
-659 G
+659 GE

>member
-49 GGSKLIRIRDN
+49 GGAKLIRIRDN
-60 GSGVA
+60 GCGVA
-65 KDELVLALS
+65 RDELVLALS

-110 FTSRTAAQ
+110 FTSRTAEQ

-126 EGREMNVTLKPAAH
+126 EGREMSVTVKPAAH

-175 VRRIALSRFDATLVL
+175 VRRIALSRFDATLIL

-195 VVRQYKAAHTVAEQE
+195 VVRQYKAANTVAEQE

-217 GTPFM
+217 GSPFM
-222 HHALAIESE
+222 HYALAVSSE
-231 HSDIRLWGWLVLP
+231 HSDVRLWGWLATP

-274 AYDELLPTDRVAA
+274 AYDELLPADRFAA

-292 ELDPHLVDVNVHPAK
+292 ELDPRQVDVNVHPAK
-307 HEVRFHQARLVHDFI
+307 HEVRFHQARLIHDFI
-322 FQALFSALRR
+322 FQALFTALRQQGAASD
-332 EGGGTCLP
+332 E
-340 DAPLAET
+340 PLAET
-347 VVELP
+347 LVELP
-352 ASSQIDYPGQAPR
+352 VSAPIEYPGQAPR
-365 PEWYESEHRY
+365 AEWYGAEHNY
-375 RAPAQVQDGSA
+375 RAPAREVREGGSA
-386 ARASNYQ
+386 GRAGNYQ
-393 VPEPPSPA
+393 PPEPPSREA
-401 AIRGMGSLLTTL
+401 MRGMGSLLTTL
-413 SLATASGSDAITDTI
+413 
-428 TDTIPHD
+428 PE
-435 ATTHDAPPHVATR
+435 VATPASR
-448 VMVGSTTGTTALAP
+448 PGAESGAVETPVRTG
-462 AKRGER
+462 EW
-468 RALTLVEQRY
+468 RALSLVEQAY
-478 LLLEQDN
+478 LLMERQG
-485 QLALLWL
+485 QLALLSL
-492 VRAERVLLRHWLLE
+492 VRAERLLLRHWLLDA
-506 TWGQGLAA
+506 WGQGLAA

-528 LIELVSAQERLLKRM
+528 LVALVEERERLLKRM

-566 TDLVRLLP
+566 TDLARLLP
-574 ELLQLI
+574 ELLQLV
-580 ESGVELA
+580 ESGSDSDA
-587 SQQQAEVLCQWL
+587 DAQAGVLCQWL
-599 VEQGISVEKVYD
+599 VEQGISAEKIYD
-611 FSTANRLLT
+611 FATATRLLT
-620 ELVQHHAD
+620 ELVAD
-628 TLIDKQMVRPLSLA
+628 FSDQLADVRMVRPLSLA
-642 TVLDDFAKGDE
+642 NVLAEFADGN
-653 PQERKH
+653 
-659 G
+659 

>member
-49 GGSKLIRIRDN
+49 GGAKLIRIRDN
-60 GSGVA
+60 GCGVA
-65 KDELVLALS
+65 KEELVLALS

-110 FTSRTAAQ
+110 FTSRTAEQ
-118 SEAWQAQA
+118 SEAWQAEAQ
-126 EGREMNVTLKPAAH
+126 GREMSVTIKPAAH

-175 VRRIALSRFDATLVL
+175 VRRIALSRFDATLIL

-195 VVRQYKAAHTVAEQE
+195 VVRQYKGANTVPEQE

-222 HHALAIESE
+222 HHALAVESE
-231 HSDIRLWGWLVLP
+231 HSDVRLWGWLATP
-244 AGARPQ
+244 EGARPQ

-274 AYDELLPTDRVAA
+274 AYDELLPADRFAA

-292 ELDPHLVDVNVHPAK
+292 ELDPRQVDVNVHPAK

-322 FQALFSALRR
+322 FQALFTALRR
-332 EGGGTCLP
+332 EGVSAAHQE
-340 DAPLAET
+340 APLAET
-347 VVELP
+347 LVELP
-352 ASSQIDYPGQAPR
+352 VSPQIEYPGQAPR
-365 PEWYESEHRY
+365 PEWYGAEHSY
-375 RAPAQVQDGSA
+375 RAPAQVREGAA

-393 VPEPPSPA
+393 PPEPPSREA
-401 AIRGMGSLLTTL
+401 MRGMGSLLTTL
-413 SLATASGSDAITDTI
+413 PIATATVAEPDT
-428 TDTIPHD
+428 
-435 ATTHDAPPHVATR
+435 TTVTPSKQ
-448 VMVGSTTGTTALAP
+448 GGC
-462 AKRGER
+462 
-468 RALTLVEQRY
+468 RALTLVDQAY
-478 LLLEQDN
+478 LLIERDN
-485 QLALLWL
+485 QLALLSL
-492 VRAERVLLRHWLLE
+492 VRAERVLLRSWLLDA
-506 TWGQGLAA
+506 WGQGLAA

-528 LIELVSAQERLLKRM
+528 LIALVTEQERLLKRM

-580 ESGVELA
+580 EGGSDSDAG
-587 SQQQAEVLCQWL
+587 QQAEVLCQWL
-599 VEQGISVEKVYD
+599 VEQGISREKIYD
-611 FSTANRLLT
+611 FSTASRLLT
-620 ELVQHHAD
+620 ELVAD
-628 TLIDKQMVRPLSLA
+628 FSDQLADIRMVRPLSLA
-642 TVLDDFAKGDE
+642 TVLEEFE
-653 PQERKH
+653 H
-659 G
+659 GE

>member
-49 GGSKLIRIRDN
+49 GGAKLIRIRDN
-60 GSGVA
+60 GGGVA

-110 FTSRTAAQ
+110 FTSRTAEQ

-126 EGREMNVTLKPAAH
+126 EGREMSVTVKPAAH

-175 VRRIALSRFDATLVL
+175 VRRIALSRFDVTLIL

-195 VVRQYKAAHTVAEQE
+195 VVRQYKAANTVAEQE

-217 GTPFM
+217 GSPFM
-222 HHALAIESE
+222 HHALAVESE
-231 HSDIRLWGWLVLP
+231 HSDVRLWGWLATP

-274 AYDELLPTDRVAA
+274 AYDELLPTDRFAA

-292 ELDPHLVDVNVHPAK
+292 ELDPRQVDVNVHPAK
-307 HEVRFHQARLVHDFI
+307 HEVRFHQARLIHDFI
-322 FQALFSALRR
+322 FQALFTALRQP
-332 EGGGTCLP
+332 GAASDGS
-340 DAPLAET
+340 DQPLAET
-347 VVELP
+347 LVELP
-352 ASSQIDYPGQAPR
+352 VSAPIEYPGQAPR
-365 PEWYESEHRY
+365 AEWYGAEHNY
-375 RAPAQVQDGSA
+375 RAPAREVREGSGA
-386 ARASNYQ
+386 GRPGNYQ
-393 VPEPPSPA
+393 PPEPPSREA
-401 AIRGMGSLLTTL
+401 MRGMGALLTTL
-413 SLATASGSDAITDTI
+413 PTVQDTPLAETET
-428 TDTIPHD
+428 
-435 ATTHDAPPHVATR
+435 
-448 VMVGSTTGTTALAP
+448 AP
-462 AKRGER
+462 AAVAAKAGAW
-468 RALTLVEQRY
+468 RALTLVEQAY
-478 LLLEQDN
+478 LLLERDN
-485 QLALLWL
+485 RLALLSL
-492 VRAERVLLRHWLLE
+492 VRAERLLLRHWLLE

-528 LIELVSAQERLLKRM
+528 LVALVETQERLLKRM

-580 ESGVELA
+580 ESGSDSDA
-587 SQQQAEVLCQWL
+587 GQQAEVLCQWL
-599 VEQGISVEKVYD
+599 VEQGISREKVYD
-611 FSTANRLLT
+611 FATANRLLT
-620 ELVQHHAD
+620 ELVAD
-628 TLIDKQMVRPLSLA
+628 FSDQLADVRMVRPLSLA
-642 TVLDDFAKGDE
+642 SVLAEFADG
-653 PQERKH
+653 H
-659 G
+659 

>member
-49 GGSKLIRIRDN
+49 GGAKLIRIRDN
-60 GSGVA
+60 GCGVA
-65 KDELVLALS
+65 KEELVLALS

-110 FTSRTAAQ
+110 FTSRTAEQ
-118 SEAWQAQA
+118 SEAWQAEAQ
-126 EGREMNVTLKPAAH
+126 GREMSVTIKPAAH

-175 VRRIALSRFDATLVL
+175 VRRIALSRFDATLIL

-195 VVRQYKAAHTVAEQE
+195 VVRQYKGANTVPEQE

-222 HHALAIESE
+222 HHALAVESE
-231 HSDIRLWGWLVLP
+231 HCDVRLWGWLATP
-244 AGARPQ
+244 EGARPQ

-274 AYDELLPTDRVAA
+274 AYDELLPADRFAA

-292 ELDPHLVDVNVHPAK
+292 ELDPRQVDVNVHPAK

-322 FQALFSALRR
+322 FQALFTALRR
-332 EGGGTCLP
+332 EGASTAHQE
-340 DAPLAET
+340 APLAET
-347 VVELP
+347 LVELP
-352 ASSQIDYPGQAPR
+352 VSPPIEYPGQAPR
-365 PEWYESEHRY
+365 PEWYGAEHSY
-375 RAPAQVQDGSA
+375 RAPAQVREGGA

-393 VPEPPSPA
+393 PPEPPGREA
-401 AIRGMGSLLTTL
+401 MRGMGSLLTTL
-413 SLATASGSDAITDTI
+413 PIATATVAEPDT
-428 TDTIPHD
+428 
-435 ATTHDAPPHVATR
+435 TTVTPSKQ
-448 VMVGSTTGTTALAP
+448 GGC
-462 AKRGER
+462 
-468 RALTLVEQRY
+468 RALTLVDQAY
-478 LLLEQDN
+478 LLIERDN
-485 QLALLWL
+485 QLALLSL

-528 LIELVSAQERLLKRM
+528 LIALVSEQERLLKRM

-580 ESGVELA
+580 EGGSDSDAG
-587 SQQQAEVLCQWL
+587 QQAEVLCQWL
-599 VEQGISVEKVYD
+599 VEQGISREKIYD
-611 FSTANRLLT
+611 FSTASRLLT
-620 ELVQHHAD
+620 ELVAD
-628 TLIDKQMVRPLSLA
+628 FSDQLADIRMVRPLSLA
-642 TVLDDFAKGDE
+642 TVLEEFE
-653 PQERKH
+653 H
-659 G
+659 GE

>member
-49 GGSKLIRIRDN
+49 GGAKLIRIRDN
-60 GSGVA
+60 GCGVA

-110 FTSRTAAQ
+110 FTSRTAEQ

-126 EGREMNVTLKPAAH
+126 EGREMSVTIKPAAH

-175 VRRIALSRFDATLVL
+175 VRRIALSRFDATLIL

-195 VVRQYKAAHTVAEQE
+195 VVRQYKAANTVPEQE

-222 HHALAIESE
+222 HHALAVESE
-231 HSDIRLWGWLVLP
+231 HSDVRLWGWLATP
-244 AGARPQ
+244 EGARPQ

-274 AYDELLPTDRVAA
+274 AYDELLPADRFAA

-292 ELDPHLVDVNVHPAK
+292 ELDPRQVDVNVHPAK

-322 FQALFSALRR
+322 FQALFTALRR
-332 EGGGTCLP
+332 KGATAAHQE
-340 DAPLAET
+340 APLAET
-347 VVELP
+347 LVELP
-352 ASSQIDYPGQAPR
+352 GSPQIEYPGQAPR
-365 PEWYESEHRY
+365 PEWYGAEHSY
-375 RAPAQVQDGSA
+375 RAPAQVREGA
-386 ARASNYQ
+386 VRASNYQ
-393 VPEPPSPA
+393 PPEPTSREA
-401 AIRGMGSLLTTL
+401 MRGMGALLTTL
-413 SLATASGSDAITDTI
+413 PIAAAAEAAPAPAQPAATA
-428 TDTIPHD
+428 
-435 ATTHDAPPHVATR
+435 APSR
-448 VMVGSTTGTTALAP
+448 Q
-462 AKRGER
+462 GEC
-468 RALTLVEQRY
+468 RALTLVDQAY
-478 LLLEQDN
+478 LLIERDN
-485 QLALLWL
+485 QLELLSL

-506 TWGQGLAA
+506 AWGQGLAA

-528 LIELVSAQERLLKRM
+528 LIALVTEQERLLKRM

-574 ELLQLI
+574 ELLQII
-580 ESGVELA
+580 EGGSDSDAG
-587 SQQQAEVLCQWL
+587 QQAEVLCQWL
-599 VEQGISVEKVYD
+599 VEQGISREKIYD
-611 FSTANRLLT
+611 FSTASRLLT
-620 ELVQHHAD
+620 ELVTDFSDQLGD
-628 TLIDKQMVRPLSLA
+628 MRMVRPLSLA
-642 TVLDDFAKGDE
+642 TVLEEFE
-653 PQERKH
+653 H
-659 G
+659 GE

>member
-49 GGSKLIRIRDN
+49 GGAKLIRIRDN
-60 GSGVA
+60 GGGVA

-110 FTSRTAAQ
+110 FTSRTAEQ

-126 EGREMNVTLKPAAH
+126 EGREMSVTVKPAAH
-140 PVGTTVE
+140 PVGTTVA

-175 VRRIALSRFDATLVL
+175 VRRIALSRFDVTLIL

-195 VVRQYKAAHTVAEQE
+195 VVRQYKAANTVAEQE

-217 GTPFM
+217 GSPFM
-222 HHALAIESE
+222 HHALAVESE
-231 HSDIRLWGWLVLP
+231 HSDVRLWGWLATP

-274 AYDELLPTDRVAA
+274 AYDELLPTDRFAA

-292 ELDPHLVDVNVHPAK
+292 ELDPRQVDVNVHPAK
-307 HEVRFHQARLVHDFI
+307 HEVRFHQARLIHDFI
-322 FQALFSALRR
+322 FQALFTALRQPGAASD
-332 EGGGTCLP
+332 ES
-340 DAPLAET
+340 DQPLAET
-347 VVELP
+347 LVELP
-352 ASSQIDYPGQAPR
+352 VSAPIEYPGQAPR
-365 PEWYESEHRY
+365 AEWYGAEHNY
-375 RAPAQVQDGSA
+375 RAPAREVREGSGA
-386 ARASNYQ
+386 VRAGNYQ
-393 VPEPPSPA
+393 PPEPPSREA
-401 AIRGMGSLLTTL
+401 MRGMGALLTTL
-413 SLATASGSDAITDTI
+413 PTVQDTPLAEAETM
-428 TDTIPHD
+428 P
-435 ATTHDAPPHVATR
+435 VAA
-448 VMVGSTTGTTALAP
+448 VAA
-462 AKRGER
+462 AKAGAW
-468 RALTLVEQRY
+468 RALTLVEQAY
-478 LLLEQDN
+478 LLLERDN
-485 QLALLWL
+485 RLALLSL
-492 VRAERVLLRHWLLE
+492 VRAERLLLRHWLLE

-528 LIELVSAQERLLKRM
+528 LVALVETQERLLKRM

-580 ESGVELA
+580 ESGSDSDA
-587 SQQQAEVLCQWL
+587 GQQAEVLCQWL
-599 VEQGISVEKVYD
+599 VEQGISREKVYD
-611 FSTANRLLT
+611 FATANRLLT
-620 ELVQHHAD
+620 ELVAD
-628 TLIDKQMVRPLSLA
+628 FSDQLADVRMVRPLSLA
-642 TVLDDFAKGDE
+642 SVLAEFADG
-653 PQERKH
+653 H
-659 G
+659 

>member
-49 GGSKLIRIRDN
+49 GGAKLIRIRDN
-60 GSGVA
+60 GGGVA

-110 FTSRTAAQ
+110 FTSRTAEQ

-126 EGREMNVTLKPAAH
+126 EGREMSVTVKPAAH
-140 PVGTTVE
+140 PVGTTVA

-175 VRRIALSRFDATLVL
+175 VRRIALSRFDVTLIL

-195 VVRQYKAAHTVAEQE
+195 VVRQYKAANTVAEQE

-217 GTPFM
+217 GSPFM
-222 HHALAIESE
+222 HHALAVESE
-231 HSDIRLWGWLVLP
+231 HSDVRLWGWLATP

-274 AYDELLPTDRVAA
+274 AYDELLPTDRFAA

-292 ELDPHLVDVNVHPAK
+292 ELDPRQVDVNVHPAK
-307 HEVRFHQARLVHDFI
+307 HEVRFHQARLIHDFI
-322 FQALFSALRR
+322 FQALFTALRQPGAASD
-332 EGGGTCLP
+332 ES
-340 DAPLAET
+340 DQPLAET
-347 VVELP
+347 LVELP
-352 ASSQIDYPGQAPR
+352 VSAPIEYPGQAPR
-365 PEWYESEHRY
+365 AEWYGAEHNY
-375 RAPAQVQDGSA
+375 RAPAREVREGSGA
-386 ARASNYQ
+386 VRAGNYQ
-393 VPEPPSPA
+393 PPEPPSREA
-401 AIRGMGSLLTTL
+401 MRGMGALLTTL
-413 SLATASGSDAITDTI
+413 PTVQDTPLAEAETM
-428 TDTIPHD
+428 P
-435 ATTHDAPPHVATR
+435 VAA
-448 VMVGSTTGTTALAP
+448 VAA
-462 AKRGER
+462 AKAGAW
-468 RALTLVEQRY
+468 RALTLVEQAY
-478 LLLEQDN
+478 LLLERDN
-485 QLALLWL
+485 RLALLSL
-492 VRAERVLLRHWLLE
+492 VRAERLLLRHWLLE

-528 LIELVSAQERLLKRM
+528 LVALVETQERLLKRM

-580 ESGVELA
+580 ESGSDSDA
-587 SQQQAEVLCQWL
+587 DQQAEVLCQWL
-599 VEQGISVEKVYD
+599 VEQGISREKVYD
-611 FSTANRLLT
+611 FATANRLLT
-620 ELVQHHAD
+620 ELVAD
-628 TLIDKQMVRPLSLA
+628 FSDQLADVRMVRPLSLA
-642 TVLDDFAKGDE
+642 SVLAEFADG
-653 PQERKH
+653 H
-659 G
+659 

>member
-49 GGSKLIRIRDN
+49 GGAKLIRIRDN
-60 GSGVA
+60 GCGVA
-65 KDELVLALS
+65 KEELVLALS

-110 FTSRTAAQ
+110 FTSRTAEQ
-118 SEAWQAQA
+118 SEAWQAEAQ
-126 EGREMNVTLKPAAH
+126 GREMSVTIKPAAH

-175 VRRIALSRFDATLVL
+175 VRRIALSRFDATLIL

-195 VVRQYKAAHTVAEQE
+195 VVRQYKGANTVPEQE

-222 HHALAIESE
+222 HHALAVESE
-231 HSDIRLWGWLVLP
+231 HSDVRLWGWLATP
-244 AGARPQ
+244 EGARPQ

-274 AYDELLPTDRVAA
+274 AYDELLPADRFAA

-292 ELDPHLVDVNVHPAK
+292 ELDPRQVDVNVHPAK

-322 FQALFSALRR
+322 FQALFTALRR
-332 EGGGTCLP
+332 EGASTAHQE
-340 DAPLAET
+340 APLAET
-347 VVELP
+347 LVELP
-352 ASSQIDYPGQAPR
+352 VSPQIEYPGQAPR
-365 PEWYESEHRY
+365 PEWYGAEHSY
-375 RAPAQVQDGSA
+375 RAPAQVREGGA

-393 VPEPPSPA
+393 PPEPPGREA
-401 AIRGMGSLLTTL
+401 MRGMGSLLTTL
-413 SLATASGSDAITDTI
+413 AIATAAEPDT
-428 TDTIPHD
+428 
-435 ATTHDAPPHVATR
+435 TTVTPSKQ
-448 VMVGSTTGTTALAP
+448 GGC
-462 AKRGER
+462 
-468 RALTLVEQRY
+468 RALTLVDQAY
-478 LLLEQDN
+478 LLLERDN
-485 QLALLWL
+485 QLALLSL
-492 VRAERVLLRHWLLE
+492 VRAERVLLRSWLLD

-528 LIELVSAQERLLKRM
+528 LIALVSEQERLLKRM

-580 ESGVELA
+580 EGGSDSDAG
-587 SQQQAEVLCQWL
+587 QQAEVLCQWL
-599 VEQGISVEKVYD
+599 VEQGISREKIYD
-611 FSTANRLLT
+611 FSTASRLLT
-620 ELVQHHAD
+620 ELVAD
-628 TLIDKQMVRPLSLA
+628 FSDQLADIRMVRPLSLA
-642 TVLDDFAKGDE
+642 TVLEEFE
-653 PQERKH
+653 H
-659 G
+659 GE

>member
-49 GGSKLIRIRDN
+49 GGAKLIRIRDN
-60 GSGVA
+60 GCGVA

-88 GINSLGFRGEA
+88 GICSLGFRGEA

-110 FTSRTAAQ
+110 FTSRTQDQ

-126 EGREMNVTLKPAAH
+126 EGREMQVTVKPAAH

-175 VRRIALSRFDATLVL
+175 VRRIALSRFDVTLIL

-195 VVRQYKAAHTVAEQE
+195 VMRQYKAANTVPEQE

-222 HHALAIESE
+222 HHALAVESE
-231 HSDIRLWGWLVLP
+231 HSDVRLWGWLATP
-244 AGARPQ
+244 QGARPQ

-274 AYDELLPTDRVAA
+274 AYDELLPADRFAA

-292 ELDPHLVDVNVHPAK
+292 ELDPHQVDVNVHPAK
-307 HEVRFHQARLVHDFI
+307 HEVRFHQARLIHDFI
-322 FQALFSALRR
+322 FQALFTALHR
-332 EGGGTCLP
+332 EAAVRAEQGE
-340 DAPLAET
+340 PLAET
-347 VVELP
+347 LVELP
-352 ASSQIDYPGQAPR
+352 VSGQIEYPGQAPR
-365 PEWYESEHRY
+365 PEWYGAEHNY
-375 RAPAQVQDGSA
+375 RAPASPGEVREGGGA
-386 ARASNYQ
+386 GRAGNYQ
-393 VPEPPSPA
+393 PPEPPSREA
-401 AIRGMGSLLTTL
+401 MRGMGALLTTL
-413 SLATASGSDAITDTI
+413 PGAGPAPVVPATSAVTAN
-428 TDTIPHD
+428 
-435 ATTHDAPPHVATR
+435 AAVQAAPGVW
-448 VMVGSTTGTTALAP
+448 
-462 AKRGER
+462 
-468 RALTLVEQRY
+468 RALTLVEQAY
-478 LLLEQDN
+478 LLLVRDG
-485 QLALLWL
+485 QLALLSL
-492 VRAERVLLRHWLLE
+492 VRAERLLLRHWLLE
-506 TWGQGLAA
+506 AWGQGLAA

-528 LIELVSAQERLLKRM
+528 LIALVEEQERLLKRM
-543 GLELKSGGRDTMILT
+543 GLELKNGGRDTMILT

-574 ELLQLI
+574 ELLQII
-580 ESGVELA
+580 ESGSDSDA
-587 SQQQAEVLCQWL
+587 SQLAEVLCQWL
-599 VEQGISVEKVYD
+599 VEQGISREKVYD
-611 FSTANRLLT
+611 FSTASRLLT
-620 ELVQHHAD
+620 ELVTDFSDQLAD
-628 TLIDKQMVRPLSLA
+628 TRMVRPVSLA
-642 TVLDDFAKGDE
+642 SVLAEFADGN
-653 PQERKH
+653 
-659 G
+659 

>member
-49 GGSKLIRIRDN
+49 GGAKLIRIRDN
-60 GSGVA
+60 GCGVA
-65 KDELVLALS
+65 RDELVLALS

-88 GINSLGFRGEA
+88 GISSLGFRGEA
-99 LASISSVSRLT
+99 LASISSVARLT
-110 FTSRTAAQ
+110 FTSRTAEQA
-118 SEAWQAQA
+118 EAWQAQA
-126 EGREMNVTLKPAAH
+126 EGREMSVTVKPAAH

-175 VRRIALSRFDATLVL
+175 VRRIALSRFDVTLIL

-195 VVRQYKAAHTVAEQE
+195 VVRQYKAANTVAEQE

-217 GTPFM
+217 GSPFM
-222 HHALAIESE
+222 HHALAVSSE
-231 HSDIRLWGWLVLP
+231 HSDVRLWGWLATP

-274 AYDELLPTDRVAA
+274 AYDELLPADRFAA

-292 ELDPHLVDVNVHPAK
+292 ELDPRQVDVNVHPAK
-307 HEVRFHQARLVHDFI
+307 HEVRFHQARLIHDFI
-322 FQALFSALRR
+322 FQALFTALRR
-332 EGGGTCLP
+332 EGVGAATEE
-340 DAPLAET
+340 PLAET
-347 VVELP
+347 LVELP
-352 ASSQIDYPGQAPR
+352 GSPEVTYPGQAPR
-365 PEWYESEHRY
+365 TEWYGAEHSY
-375 RAPAQVQDGSA
+375 RAPAQTRDEGAVREGGGG
-386 ARASNYQ
+386 RGGNYQ
-393 VPEPPSPA
+393 PPEPPSRA
-401 AIRGMGSLLTTL
+401 AMRGMGALLTTL
-413 SLATASGSDAITDTI
+413 
-428 TDTIPHD
+428 PE
-435 ATTHDAPPHVATR
+435 VATPEPL
-448 VMVGSTTGTTALAP
+448 SGTESP
-462 AKRGER
+462 AMSPVAARSGEW
-468 RALTLVEQRY
+468 RALTLVEQAY
-478 LLLEQDN
+478 LLLERSG
-485 QLALLWL
+485 QLALLSL
-492 VRAERVLLRHWLLE
+492 VRAERLLLRHWLLDA
-506 TWGQGLAA
+506 WGQGLAA
-514 QPLLLPVSFKLPKN
+514 QPLLLPVSFKLPKH
-528 LIELVSAQERLLKRM
+528 LVALVEARERLLKRM

-580 ESGVELA
+580 ESGSDSDAGE
-587 SQQQAEVLCQWL
+587 QAGVLCQWL
-599 VEQGISVEKVYD
+599 VEQGISADKIYD
-611 FSTANRLLT
+611 FATANRLLT
-620 ELVQHHAD
+620 ELVAD
-628 TLIDKQMVRPLSLA
+628 FSDQLADVRLVRPLSLA
-642 TVLDDFAKGDE
+642 SVLAAFTEGD
-653 PQERKH
+653 
-659 G
+659 

>member
-49 GGSKLIRIRDN
+49 GGAKLIRIRDN
-60 GSGVA
+60 GCGVA

-88 GINSLGFRGEA
+88 GICSLGFRGEA

-110 FTSRTAAQ
+110 FTSRTLEQ

-126 EGREMNVTLKPAAH
+126 EGREMQVTVKPAAH

-175 VRRIALSRFDATLVL
+175 MRRIALSRFDVTLIL

-195 VVRQYKAAHTVAEQE
+195 VMRQYKAANTVPEQE

-222 HHALAIESE
+222 HHALAVESE
-231 HSDIRLWGWLVLP
+231 HSDVRLWGWLATP
-244 AGARPQ
+244 QGARPQ

-274 AYDELLPTDRVAA
+274 AYDELLPADRFAA

-292 ELDPHLVDVNVHPAK
+292 ELDPHQVDVNVHPAK
-307 HEVRFHQARLVHDFI
+307 HEVRFHQARLIHDFI
-322 FQALFSALRR
+322 FQALFTALHR
-332 EGGGTCLP
+332 EAAARAEQGE
-340 DAPLAET
+340 PLAET
-347 VVELP
+347 LVELP
-352 ASSQIDYPGQAPR
+352 VSGQIEYPGQAPR
-365 PEWYESEHRY
+365 PEWYGAEHNY
-375 RAPAQVQDGSA
+375 RAPASPGEVREGGA
-386 ARASNYQ
+386 ARAGNYQ
-393 VPEPPSPA
+393 PPESPSREA
-401 AIRGMGSLLTTL
+401 MRGMGALLTTL
-413 SLATASGSDAITDTI
+413 PGAGPATSAVTAN
-428 TDTIPHD
+428 
-435 ATTHDAPPHVATR
+435 AAVQAAPGVW
-448 VMVGSTTGTTALAP
+448 
-462 AKRGER
+462 
-468 RALTLVEQRY
+468 RALTLVEQAY
-478 LLLEQDN
+478 LLLARDG
-485 QLALLWL
+485 QLALLSL
-492 VRAERVLLRHWLLE
+492 VRAERLLLRNWLLE
-506 TWGQGLAA
+506 AWGQGLAA

-528 LIELVSAQERLLKRM
+528 LIALVEEQERLLKRM
-543 GLELKSGGRDTMILT
+543 GLELKNGGRDTMILT

-574 ELLQLI
+574 ELLQII
-580 ESGVELA
+580 ESGSDSDA
-587 SQQQAEVLCQWL
+587 SQLAEVLCQWL
-599 VEQGISVEKVYD
+599 VEQGISREKVYD
-611 FSTANRLLT
+611 FSTASRLLT
-620 ELVQHHAD
+620 ELVTDFSDQLAD
-628 TLIDKQMVRPLSLA
+628 TRMVRPVSLA
-642 TVLDDFAKGDE
+642 SVLAEFADGN
-653 PQERKH
+653 
-659 G
+659 GGAG

>member
-49 GGSKLIRIRDN
+49 GGAKLIRIRDN
-60 GSGVA
+60 GGGVA

-110 FTSRTAAQ
+110 FTSRTAEQ

-126 EGREMNVTLKPAAH
+126 EGREMSVTVKPAAH

-175 VRRIALSRFDATLVL
+175 VRRIALSRFDVTLIL

-195 VVRQYKAAHTVAEQE
+195 VVRQYKAANTVAEQE

-217 GTPFM
+217 GSPFM
-222 HHALAIESE
+222 HHALAVESE
-231 HSDIRLWGWLVLP
+231 HSDVRLWGWLATP

-274 AYDELLPTDRVAA
+274 AYDELLPTDRFAA

-292 ELDPHLVDVNVHPAK
+292 ELDPRQVDVNVHPAK
-307 HEVRFHQARLVHDFI
+307 HEVRFHQARLIHDFI
-322 FQALFSALRR
+322 FQALFTALRQPGAASD
-332 EGGGTCLP
+332 ES
-340 DAPLAET
+340 DQPLAET
-347 VVELP
+347 LVELP
-352 ASSQIDYPGQAPR
+352 VSAPIEYPGQAPR
-365 PEWYESEHRY
+365 AEWYGAEHNY
-375 RAPAQVQDGSA
+375 RAPAREVREGSGA
-386 ARASNYQ
+386 GRPGNYQ
-393 VPEPPSPA
+393 PPEPPSREA
-401 AIRGMGSLLTTL
+401 MRGMGALLTTL
-413 SLATASGSDAITDTI
+413 PTVQDTPLAETET
-428 TDTIPHD
+428 
-435 ATTHDAPPHVATR
+435 
-448 VMVGSTTGTTALAP
+448 AP
-462 AKRGER
+462 AAVAAKAGAW
-468 RALTLVEQRY
+468 RALTLVEQAY
-478 LLLEQDN
+478 LLLERDN
-485 QLALLWL
+485 RLALLSL
-492 VRAERVLLRHWLLE
+492 VRVERLLLRHWLLE

-528 LIELVSAQERLLKRM
+528 LVALVETQERLLKRM

-580 ESGVELA
+580 ESGSDSDA
-587 SQQQAEVLCQWL
+587 GQQAEVLCQWL
-599 VEQGISVEKVYD
+599 VEQGISREKVYD
-611 FSTANRLLT
+611 FATANRLLT
-620 ELVQHHAD
+620 ELVAD
-628 TLIDKQMVRPLSLA
+628 FSDQLADVRMVRPLSLA
-642 TVLDDFAKGDE
+642 SVLAEFADG
-653 PQERKH
+653 H
-659 G
+659 

>member
-49 GGSKLIRIRDN
+49 GGAKLIRIRDN
-60 GSGVA
+60 GCGVA
-65 KDELVLALS
+65 KEELVLALS

-110 FTSRTAAQ
+110 FTSRTAEQ
-118 SEAWQAQA
+118 SEAWQAEAQ
-126 EGREMNVTLKPAAH
+126 GREMSVTIKPAAH

-175 VRRIALSRFDATLVL
+175 VRRIALSRFDATLIL

-195 VVRQYKAAHTVAEQE
+195 VVRQYKGANTVPEQE

-222 HHALAIESE
+222 HHALAVESE
-231 HSDIRLWGWLVLP
+231 HSDVRLWGWLATP
-244 AGARPQ
+244 EGARPQ

-274 AYDELLPTDRVAA
+274 AYDELLPADRFAA

-292 ELDPHLVDVNVHPAK
+292 ELDPRQVDVNVHPAK

-322 FQALFSALRR
+322 FQALFTALRR
-332 EGGGTCLP
+332 EGVST
-340 DAPLAET
+340 AHQEEPLAET
-347 VVELP
+347 LVELP
-352 ASSQIDYPGQAPR
+352 VSPQIDYPGQAPR
-365 PEWYESEHRY
+365 PEWYGAEHSY
-375 RAPAQVQDGSA
+375 RAPAQVREGGA

-393 VPEPPSPA
+393 PPEPPGRDA
-401 AIRGMGSLLTTL
+401 MRGMGSLLTTL
-413 SLATASGSDAITDTI
+413 PIATATVAEPDT
-428 TDTIPHD
+428 
-435 ATTHDAPPHVATR
+435 TTVTQSKQ
-448 VMVGSTTGTTALAP
+448 GGC
-462 AKRGER
+462 
-468 RALTLVEQRY
+468 RALTLVDQAY
-478 LLLEQDN
+478 LLVERDN
-485 QLALLWL
+485 QLALLSL
-492 VRAERVLLRHWLLE
+492 VRAERVLLRSWLLDA
-506 TWGQGLAA
+506 WGQGLAA

-528 LIELVSAQERLLKRM
+528 LIALVSEQERLLKRM

-580 ESGVELA
+580 EGGSDSDAG
-587 SQQQAEVLCQWL
+587 QQAEVLCQWL
-599 VEQGISVEKVYD
+599 VEQGISREKIYD
-611 FSTANRLLT
+611 FSTASRLLT
-620 ELVQHHAD
+620 ELVAAHAD
-628 TLIDKQMVRPLSLA
+628 QLTDIRMVRPLSLA
-642 TVLDDFAKGDE
+642 TVLEEFE
-653 PQERKH
+653 H
-659 G
+659 GE

>member
-49 GGSKLIRIRDN
+49 GGAKLIRIRDN
-60 GSGVA
+60 GGGVA

-110 FTSRTAAQ
+110 FTSRTAEQ

-126 EGREMNVTLKPAAH
+126 EGREMSVTVKPAAH

-175 VRRIALSRFDATLVL
+175 VRRIALSRFDVTLIL

-195 VVRQYKAAHTVAEQE
+195 VVRQYKAANTVAEQE

-217 GTPFM
+217 GSPFM
-222 HHALAIESE
+222 HHALAVESE
-231 HSDIRLWGWLVLP
+231 HSDVRLWGWLATP

-274 AYDELLPTDRVAA
+274 AYDELLPTDRFAA

-292 ELDPHLVDVNVHPAK
+292 ELDPRQVDVNVHPAK
-307 HEVRFHQARLVHDFI
+307 HEVRFHQARLIHDFI
-322 FQALFSALRR
+322 FQALFTALRQPGAASD
-332 EGGGTCLP
+332 ES
-340 DAPLAET
+340 DQPLAET
-347 VVELP
+347 LVELP
-352 ASSQIDYPGQAPR
+352 VSAPIEYPGQAPR
-365 PEWYESEHRY
+365 AEWYRAEHNY
-375 RAPAQVQDGSA
+375 RAPAREVREGSGA
-386 ARASNYQ
+386 GRPGNYQ
-393 VPEPPSPA
+393 PPEPPSREA
-401 AIRGMGSLLTTL
+401 MRGMGALLTTL
-413 SLATASGSDAITDTI
+413 PTVQDTPLAETET
-428 TDTIPHD
+428 
-435 ATTHDAPPHVATR
+435 
-448 VMVGSTTGTTALAP
+448 AP
-462 AKRGER
+462 AAVAAKAGAW
-468 RALTLVEQRY
+468 RALTLVEQAY
-478 LLLEQDN
+478 LLLERDN
-485 QLALLWL
+485 RLALLSL
-492 VRAERVLLRHWLLE
+492 VRAERLLLRHWLLE

-528 LIELVSAQERLLKRM
+528 LVALVETQERLLKRM

-580 ESGVELA
+580 ESGSDSDA
-587 SQQQAEVLCQWL
+587 GQQAEVLCQWL
-599 VEQGISVEKVYD
+599 VEQGISREKVYD
-611 FSTANRLLT
+611 FATANRLLT
-620 ELVQHHAD
+620 ELVAD
-628 TLIDKQMVRPLSLA
+628 FSDQLADVRMVRPLSLA
-642 TVLDDFAKGDE
+642 SVLAEFADG
-653 PQERKH
+653 H
-659 G
+659 

>member
-49 GGSKLIRIRDN
+49 GGAKLIRIRDN
-60 GSGVA
+60 GCGVA
-65 KDELVLALS
+65 KEELVLALS

-110 FTSRTAAQ
+110 FTSRTAEQ
-118 SEAWQAQA
+118 SEAWQAEA
-126 EGREMNVTLKPAAH
+126 EGREMSVTIKPAAH

-175 VRRIALSRFDATLVL
+175 VRRIALSRFDATLIL

-195 VVRQYKAAHTVAEQE
+195 VVRQYKGANTVPEQE

-222 HHALAIESE
+222 HHALAVESE
-231 HSDIRLWGWLVLP
+231 HSDVRLWGWLATP
-244 AGARPQ
+244 EGARPQ

-274 AYDELLPTDRVAA
+274 AYDELLPPDRFAA

-292 ELDPHLVDVNVHPAK
+292 ELDPRQVDVNVHPAK

-322 FQALFSALRR
+322 FQALFTALRR
-332 EGGGTCLP
+332 EGVST
-340 DAPLAET
+340 AHQEERLAET
-347 VVELP
+347 LVELP
-352 ASSQIDYPGQAPR
+352 VSPQIEYPGQAPR
-365 PEWYESEHRY
+365 AEWYGAEHSY
-375 RAPAQVQDGSA
+375 RAPAQVREGGA

-393 VPEPPSPA
+393 PPEPPGREA
-401 AIRGMGSLLTTL
+401 MHGMGSLLTTL
-413 SLATASGSDAITDTI
+413 PIATATVAEPDT
-428 TDTIPHD
+428 
-435 ATTHDAPPHVATR
+435 TTVTPSKQ
-448 VMVGSTTGTTALAP
+448 GGC
-462 AKRGER
+462 
-468 RALTLVEQRY
+468 RALTLVEQAY
-478 LLLEQDN
+478 LLVERDN
-485 QLALLWL
+485 QLALLSL
-492 VRAERVLLRHWLLE
+492 VRAERVLLRSWLLDA
-506 TWGQGLAA
+506 WGQGLAA

-528 LIELVSAQERLLKRM
+528 LIALVSEQERLLKRM

-580 ESGVELA
+580 EGGSDSDAG
-587 SQQQAEVLCQWL
+587 QQAEVLCQWL
-599 VEQGISVEKVYD
+599 VEQGISREKIYD
-611 FSTANRLLT
+611 FSTASRLLT
-620 ELVQHHAD
+620 ELVAAHAD
-628 TLIDKQMVRPLSLA
+628 QLTDIRMVRPLSLA
-642 TVLDDFAKGDE
+642 TVLEEFE
-653 PQERKH
+653 H
-659 G
+659 GE

>member
-35 LDAGADRVEIDIDK
+35 LDAGANRIEIDIDK
-49 GGSKLIRIRDN
+49 GGAKLIRIRDN
-60 GSGVA
+60 GCGVA
-65 KDELVLALS
+65 QDELVLALS

-110 FTSRTAAQ
+110 FTSRTQAQ

-126 EGREMNVTLKPAAH
+126 EGREMDVTIKPAAH

-175 VRRIALSRFDATLVL
+175 VRRIALSRFDVTLLL
-190 RHNGK
+190 RHNDK
-195 VVRQYKAAHTVAEQE
+195 LVRQYRAASTIAEQE

-217 GTPFM
+217 GSPFM

-231 HSDIRLWGWLVLP
+231 HSDVRLRGWLATP

-274 AYDELLPTDRVAA
+274 AYDELLPAGSFAA

-292 ELDPHLVDVNVHPAK
+292 ELDPRQVDVNVHPAK
-307 HEVRFHQARLVHDFI
+307 HEVRFHQARLIHDFI
-322 FQALFSALRR
+322 YQALFTALHRAR
-332 EGGGTCLP
+332 EE
-340 DAPLAET
+340 APLAMSEVT
-347 VVELP
+347 LP
-352 ASSQIDYPGQAPR
+352 VAEPPEYPGQAPR
-365 PEWYESEHRY
+365 TDWYGAEHGY
-375 RAPAQVQDGSA
+375 RAPAAVREEGAGERGAPAGGGGADRAGQA
-386 ARASNYQ
+386 ARSREAMTGHG
-393 VPEPPSPA
+393 VGLAEAPSLEA
-401 AIRGMGSLLTTL
+401 LRGMQALLTTL
-413 SLATASGSDAITDTI
+413 PESGEAGPARDEAQGGQ
-428 TDTIPHD
+428 
-435 ATTHDAPPHVATR
+435 VA
-448 VMVGSTTGTTALAP
+448 
-462 AKRGER
+462 
-468 RALTLVEQRY
+468 RALSLVEGRY
-478 LLLEQDN
+478 LLLEQGG
-485 QLALLWL
+485 QLALLRL
-492 VRAERVLLRHWLLE
+492 VAAERRLLRHWLQDG
-506 TWGQGLAA
+506 WGQGLAA
-514 QPLLLPVSFKLPKN
+514 QPLLLPVSFKLAKSLQQVAN
-528 LIELVSAQERLLKRM
+528 EQEILLKRL

-566 TDLVRLLP
+566 TDLARLLP
-574 ELLQLI
+574 ELLQLVDGLGAADDH
-580 ESGVELA
+580 E
-587 SQQQAEVLCQWL
+587 QAQVLCQWL
-599 VEQGISVEKVYD
+599 VEQGLAADKQYD
-611 FSTANRLLT
+611 FACANRLLG
-620 ELVQHHAD
+620 ELAHLPGEPLAD
-628 TLIDKQMVRPLSLA
+628 RRLLRPLSLA
-642 TVLDDFAKGDE
+642 AALAEFDGE
-653 PQERKH
+653 
-659 G
+659 

>member
-60 GSGVA
+60 GGGVA

-110 FTSRTAAQ
+110 FTSRTAEQ

-126 EGREMNVTLKPAAH
+126 EGREMSVTVKPAAH

-175 VRRIALSRFDATLVL
+175 VRRIALSRFDVTLIL

-195 VVRQYKAAHTVAEQE
+195 VVRQYKAANTVAEQE

-217 GTPFM
+217 GSPFM
-222 HHALAIESE
+222 HHALAVESE
-231 HSDIRLWGWLVLP
+231 HSDVRLWGWLATP
-244 AGARPQ
+244 EGARPQ

-274 AYDELLPTDRVAA
+274 AYDELLPTDRFAA

-292 ELDPHLVDVNVHPAK
+292 ELDPRQVDVNVHPAK
-307 HEVRFHQARLVHDFI
+307 HEVRFHQARLIHDFI
-322 FQALFSALRR
+322 FQALFTALRQQGAASD
-332 EGGGTCLP
+332 E
-340 DAPLAET
+340 PLAET
-347 VVELP
+347 LVELP
-352 ASSQIDYPGQAPR
+352 VSASIEYPGQAPR
-365 PEWYESEHRY
+365 AEWYGAEHNY
-375 RAPAQVQDGSA
+375 RAPAREVREGSSTG
-386 ARASNYQ
+386 RAGNYQ
-393 VPEPPSPA
+393 PPEPPSREA
-401 AIRGMGSLLTTL
+401 MRGMGSLLTTL
-413 SLATASGSDAITDTI
+413 PAVQGMPLAEAETAPVATA
-428 TDTIPHD
+428 
-435 ATTHDAPPHVATR
+435 VA
-448 VMVGSTTGTTALAP
+448 
-462 AKRGER
+462 AKAGAW
-468 RALTLVEQRY
+468 RALTLVEQAY
-478 LLLEQDN
+478 LLLERDN
-485 QLALLWL
+485 RLALLSL
-492 VRAERVLLRHWLLE
+492 VRAERLLLRHWLLE

-528 LIELVSAQERLLKRM
+528 LIALVEQQDRLLKRM

-580 ESGVELA
+580 ESGSDSDA
-587 SQQQAEVLCQWL
+587 GQQAEVLCQWL
-599 VEQGISVEKVYD
+599 VEQGISREKVYD
-611 FSTANRLLT
+611 FATANRLLT
-620 ELVQHHAD
+620 ELVAD
-628 TLIDKQMVRPLSLA
+628 FSDQLADVRMVRPLALA
-642 TVLDDFAKGDE
+642 SVLAEFADG
-653 PQERKH
+653 H
-659 G
+659 

>member
-35 LDAGADRVEIDIDK
+35 LDAGADRIEVDIDK
-49 GGSKLIRIRDN
+49 GGAKLIRIRDN

-88 GINSLGFRGEA
+88 GICSLGFRGEA

-110 FTSRTAAQ
+110 LTSRTAEQ
-118 SEAWQAQA
+118 TEAWQAEAQ
-126 EGREMNVTLKPAAH
+126 GREMDVTIKPAAH

-175 VRRIALSRFDATLVL
+175 IRRIALSRFDVTLIL

-195 VVRQYKAAHTVAEQE
+195 VVRQYKSANTVAEQE

-222 HHALAIESE
+222 HHALAVESE
-231 HSDIRLWGWLVLP
+231 HSDVRLWGWLALP

-274 AYDELLPTDRVAA
+274 AYDELLPPDRFAA

-292 ELDPHLVDVNVHPAK
+292 ELDPRQVDVNVHPAK
-307 HEVRFHQARLVHDFI
+307 HEVRFHQARLIHDFI
-322 FQALFSALRR
+322 FQALFTALHR
-332 EGGGTCLP
+332 EVK
-340 DAPLAET
+340 AAESMVEPLAD
-347 VVELP
+347 
-352 ASSQIDYPGQAPR
+352 SQIDLPSTPQIAYPGQAPR
-365 PEWYESEHRY
+365 PEWYGAEHSY
-375 RAPAQVQDGSA
+375 RAPAPSQSGGTGDVREGGA
-386 ARASNYQ
+386 ARVGQYQ
-393 VPEPPSPA
+393 PPEPPSREA
-401 AIRGMGSLLTTL
+401 VRGMGALLSTL
-413 SLATASGSDAITDTI
+413 PRVGDAAT
-428 TDTIPHD
+428 P
-435 ATTHDAPPHVATR
+435 
-448 VMVGSTTGTTALAP
+448 VGSGATTALP
-462 AKRGER
+462 QQGV
-468 RALTLVEQRY
+468 RALTLVEQAY
-478 LLLEQDN
+478 LLLERDG
-485 QLALLWL
+485 QLALLSL
-492 VRAERVLLRHWLLE
+492 VRAERLLLRHWLLE
-506 TWGQGLAA
+506 AWGQGLAA
-514 QPLLLPVSFKLPKN
+514 QPLLLPVSFKLPKT
-528 LIELVSAQERLLKRM
+528 LVALVEEQERLLKRI
-543 GLELKSGGRDTMILT
+543 GLELKSAGRDTMILT

-580 ESGVELA
+580 ESGSDSDANQL
-587 SQQQAEVLCQWL
+587 AEVVCQWL
-599 VEQGISVEKVYD
+599 VEQGISTEKIYD
-611 FSTANRLLT
+611 FSTASRLLT
-620 ELVQHHAD
+620 ELVTDFSDQLAD
-628 TLIDKQMVRPLSLA
+628 IRMVRPLSLA
-642 TVLDDFAKGDE
+642 TVLEEFA
-653 PQERKH
+653 H
-659 G
+659 GG

>member
-49 GGSKLIRIRDN
+49 GGAKLIRIRDN
-60 GSGVA
+60 GGGVA

-110 FTSRTAAQ
+110 FTSRTAEQ

-126 EGREMNVTLKPAAH
+126 EGREMSVTVKPAAH

-175 VRRIALSRFDATLVL
+175 VRRIALSRFDVTLIL

-195 VVRQYKAAHTVAEQE
+195 VVRQYKAANTVAEQE

-217 GTPFM
+217 GSPFM
-222 HHALAIESE
+222 HHALAVSSE
-231 HSDIRLWGWLVLP
+231 HSDVRLWGWLATP

-274 AYDELLPTDRVAA
+274 AYDELLPADRFAA

-292 ELDPHLVDVNVHPAK
+292 ELDPRQVDVNVHPAK
-307 HEVRFHQARLVHDFI
+307 HEVRFHQARLIHDFI
-322 FQALFSALRR
+322 FQALFTALRR
-332 EGGGTCLP
+332 EGVGAATEE
-340 DAPLAET
+340 PLAET
-347 VVELP
+347 LVELP
-352 ASSQIDYPGQAPR
+352 GSPEVTYPGQAPR
-365 PEWYESEHRY
+365 TEWYGAEHSY
-375 RAPAQVQDGSA
+375 RAPAQTRDEGAVREGGGG
-386 ARASNYQ
+386 RGGNYQ
-393 VPEPPSPA
+393 PPEPPSRA
-401 AIRGMGSLLTTL
+401 AMRGMGALLTTL
-413 SLATASGSDAITDTI
+413 
-428 TDTIPHD
+428 PE
-435 ATTHDAPPHVATR
+435 VATPEPLSGTESPAMSPVAAR
-448 VMVGSTTGTTALAP
+448 TG
-462 AKRGER
+462 EW
-468 RALTLVEQRY
+468 RALTLVEQAY
-478 LLLEQDN
+478 LLLERSG
-485 QLALLWL
+485 QLALLSL
-492 VRAERVLLRHWLLE
+492 VRAERLLLRHWLLDA
-506 TWGQGLAA
+506 WGQGLAA
-514 QPLLLPVSFKLPKN
+514 QPLLLPVSFKLPKH
-528 LIELVSAQERLLKRM
+528 LVALVEARERLLKRM

-580 ESGVELA
+580 ESGSDSDAGE
-587 SQQQAEVLCQWL
+587 QAGVLCQWL
-599 VEQGISVEKVYD
+599 VEQGISADKIYD
-611 FSTANRLLT
+611 FATANRLLT
-620 ELVQHHAD
+620 ELVAD
-628 TLIDKQMVRPLSLA
+628 FSDQLADARLVRPLSLA
-642 TVLDDFAKGDE
+642 SVLAAFTEGD
-653 PQERKH
+653 
-659 G
+659 